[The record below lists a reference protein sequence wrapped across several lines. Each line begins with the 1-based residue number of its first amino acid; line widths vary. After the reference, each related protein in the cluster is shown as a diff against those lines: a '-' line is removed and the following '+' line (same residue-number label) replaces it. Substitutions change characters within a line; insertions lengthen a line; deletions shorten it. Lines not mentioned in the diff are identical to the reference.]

1 MLWSINSISKQI
13 EMKHMLSIHFIV
25 IFHSQ
30 KLEKHYVQKY
40 RSVLTSIISMTVLF

>member
-30 KLEKHYVQKY
+30 KLKNTMFKNTE
-40 RSVLTSIISMTVLF
+40 VLTSIISMTVLF